1 MLIFHHGHSEFLLEL
16 ADGYRI
22 LTDPFDAHVGYP
34 MRRVRCDA
42 VTVSHAHGDHSEVG
56 KAENYTAL
64 VDHAGT
70 TVLAPGVVVKGIES
84 WHDDQQGALRG
95 PNRIYILE
103 ADGLRIAHLGDL
115 GAWDDALAE
124 RLTGL
129 DILLIPVG
137 GYYTID
143 AQSAASLCHRVQ
155 PRIIIPM
162 HYRTQAN
169 ADCAGG
175 GFSFRHGR
183 AGCAAHAAFARD
195 GQGFERAAPCGRA
208 DRGLTGAQNNACQ
221 LL

>member
-1 MLIFHHGHSEFLLEL
+1 MWL
-16 ADGYRI
+16 
-22 LTDPFDAHVGYP
+22 
-34 MRRVRCDA
+34 
-42 VTVSHAHGDHSEVG
+42 SHAPGTLRRGDGQPRARRSQRGEQGG
-56 KAENYTAL
+56 KL
-64 VDHAGT
+64 HRAGGSCRHHR
-70 TVLAPGVVVKGIES
+70 AGSPAWWSKGIES

-143 AQSAASLCHRVQ
+143 AQSAAALCHRVQ
-155 PRIIIPM
+155 PRMIIPM

-169 ADCAGG
+169 ADWPIAPVED
-175 GFSFRHGR
+175 FLSAMDAQDAPRMP
-183 AGCAAHAAFARD
+183 AFARD
-195 GQGFERAAPCGRA
+195 GPRI
-208 DRGLTGAQNNACQ
+208 
-221 LL
+221 